1 MERLRASYASAD
13 YAEALARGPMVLN
26 RRLLLFVDGAE
37 PGSHGLGWPEG
48 GEDLWHERAT
58 EPHHRVLP

>member
-26 RRLLLFVDGAE
+26 RRLLFFVDGENRAA
-37 PGSHGLGWPEG
+37 GLGWPEG
-48 GEDLWHERAT
+48 GEDLWHECAT
-58 EPHHRVLP
+58 EPHHRLVP